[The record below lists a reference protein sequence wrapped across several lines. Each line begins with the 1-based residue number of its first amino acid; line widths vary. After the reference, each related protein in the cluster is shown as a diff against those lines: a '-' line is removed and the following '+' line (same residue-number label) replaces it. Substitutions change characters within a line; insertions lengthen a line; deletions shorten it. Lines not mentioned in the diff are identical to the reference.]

1 MKKKKNV
8 CSTRDIEI
16 NWIFT
21 SRLVIMLHAAV
32 IVRMLLLHDELIR
45 LDDVKPLSIVVVKA
59 RPCDVHKRE
68 KSKEESHRVNNIYKS
83 AAIVQTGNVK
93 EKKN

>member
-1 MKKKKNV
+1 
-8 CSTRDIEI
+8 
-16 NWIFT
+16 
-21 SRLVIMLHAAV
+21 MLHAAV

-83 AAIVQTGNVK
+83 AAAAIVQTGNVK